1 MRARRSLGHDA
12 AMLPIVF
19 QDAHLVVIDKPPG
32 LLVHRSEIDRSETRF
47 AVQLLRDQLGR
58 RVSPVHRLDRGTS
71 GLLVFGFE
79 PCVTAALA
87 AQFAGRGV
95 AKRYLAIVRGTPPED
110 AFIDHPLDRP
120 EDPYA
125 QRGASGPQPA
135 RTHLVRLAMAEIPVR
150 VDRYPSSRYALV
162 VLMPET
168 GRRHQLR
175 RHMKHIAHPIVGDA
189 TYGVGRH
196 NRLFAERYGVS
207 RLLLAAV
214 GLAFRHPVT
223 GTPLSL
229 HTGPGEGFERV
240 ATDLGWGKAMEREAP
255 RGRG

>member
-1 MRARRSLGHDA
+1 
-12 AMLPIVF
+12 MLPIVF
-19 QDAHLVVIDKPPG
+19 QDEHLVVIDKPPG

-71 GLLVFGFE
+71 GLLVFAFE
-79 PCVTAALA
+79 AEVAARLA
-87 AQFAGRGV
+87 TQFAERGV
-95 AKRYLAIVRGTPPED
+95 DKRYLAIVRGVPPED
-110 AFIDHPLDRP
+110 LVIDHPLDRP

-125 QRGASGPQPA
+125 QRGGSGAQPA
-135 RTHLVRLAMAEIPVR
+135 RTRLARLATAEIAVR
-150 VDRYPSSRYALV
+150 VDRYPTSRYALV
-162 VLMPET
+162 ALAPET

-175 RHMKHIAHPIVGDA
+175 RHLKHIAHPIIGDA

-214 GLAFRHPVT
+214 GLSFVHPTT
-223 GTPLSL
+223 GLPLRLS
-229 HTGPGEGFERV
+229 TEPGEGFERV
-240 ATDLGWGKAMEREAP
+240 AAELGWAAALARVTPSATPCSPG
-255 RGRG
+255 GQ

>member
-1 MRARRSLGHDA
+1 MRAPRGLGHDV

-19 QDAHLVVIDKPPG
+19 QDEHLVVIDKPPG

-71 GLLVFGFE
+71 GLLVFAFE
-79 PCVTAALA
+79 PEVAARLA
-87 AQFAGRGV
+87 AQFAERGV
-95 AKRYLAIVRGTPPED
+95 AKRYLAIVRGIPPEHLL
-110 AFIDHPLDRP
+110 IDYSLDRP

-125 QRGASGPQPA
+125 HRRGTGTPQSA
-135 RTHLVRLAMAEIPVR
+135 RTRLTRLDTAEIPVR

-162 VLMPET
+162 ALEPET

-175 RHMKHIAHPIVGDA
+175 RHMKHLAHPIVGDA

-214 GLAFRHPVT
+214 GLGFEHPVT
-223 GTPLSL
+223 GAALL
-229 HTGPGEGFERV
+229 LRTGPGEGFERV
-240 ATDLGWGKAMEREAP
+240 ATALGWGEALRRERP
-255 RGRG
+255 

>member
-1 MRARRSLGHDA
+1 MRARRGLGHDRD
-12 AMLPIVF
+12 MLPIVF
-19 QDAHLVVIDKPPG
+19 QDEHLVVIDKPPG
-32 LLVHRSEIDRSETRF
+32 LLVHRSEIDRRETRF

-71 GLLVFGFE
+71 GLLVFAFE
-79 PCVTAALA
+79 AEVSARLA
-87 AQFAGRGV
+87 AQFAERGV
-95 AKRYLAIVRGTPPED
+95 AKRYLAVVRGTPPEEVL
-110 AFIDHPLDRP
+110 IDHPLARP

-125 QRGASGPQPA
+125 QRGGSEPQPA
-135 RTHLVRLAMAEIPVR
+135 RTRLVRLATAEIPVQ

-162 VLMPET
+162 VLLPET

-214 GLAFRHPVT
+214 GLAFQHPVT
-223 GTPLSL
+223 GVPLSL
-229 HTGPGEGFERV
+229 HAGPDEGFERV
-240 ATDLGWGKAMEREAP
+240 AADLGWGAALEHEAP